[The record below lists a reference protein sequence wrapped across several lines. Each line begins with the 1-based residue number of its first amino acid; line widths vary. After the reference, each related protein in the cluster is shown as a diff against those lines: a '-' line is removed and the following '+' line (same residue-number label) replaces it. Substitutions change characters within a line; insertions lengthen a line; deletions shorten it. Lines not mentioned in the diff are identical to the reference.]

1 MDFFNELDA
10 AIRKEEAHFQ
20 MLDCG
25 GGEDIG
31 NYGVYI
37 WGASLSGL
45 LLRSSLADI
54 RIDAVFDSNPNLW
67 NEKEGICSFDSKLC
81 TPQRKAPL
89 ILLCIYKFAGYEAVA
104 ARLCELHI
112 PYINAWA
119 LIYKRNFEQLKF
131 VHDRLLSDSRS
142 KETYQAVIRRNIFHD
157 DRYVWDVWCDHQ
169 YFALPQ
175 FNQVSPQTV
184 FVDCG
189 AYVGDTLEEFVRRNN
204 SGFKRYIAFEPA
216 HALFHAMSLRTVRLC
231 AENLIDEQS
240 IVLENRGVG
249 KAEST
254 LTLAVNSVIKSG
266 SSVSAS
272 DEGISVPI
280 VSLDQYFSHSDD
292 RVTCI
297 KADIEGAEYDMLT
310 GAKKLIQRDHPNLAI
325 SIYHDIHDLF
335 RIPLLVHE
343 LVPEYKMAVRHH
355 SVSNNETILYCYIE

>member
-1 MDFFNELDA
+1 MDFFDELA
-10 AIRKEEAHFQ
+10 SAIGEEEARCQ
-20 MLDCG
+20 TSM
-25 GGEDIG
+25 EDIG
-31 NYGVYI
+31 NHGVSI

-54 RIDAVFDSNPNLW
+54 KIEAVYDSNPDLW
-67 NEKEGICSFDSKLC
+67 NEKEGIRPFNGEACAA
-81 TPQRKAPL
+81 QGKAPL
-89 ILLCIYKFAGYEAVA
+89 IILCIYKFAGYEAVA
-104 ARLCELHI
+104 ARLRELQI

-119 LIYKRNFEQLKF
+119 LVYKRNFERLKF
-131 VHDRLLSDSRS
+131 VHDHLLSDSLSR
-142 KETYQAVIRRNIFHD
+142 ETYQAVIRRNIFHND
-157 DRYVWDVWCDHQ
+157 KYVWDIWSDHQ

-175 FNQVSPQTV
+175 FNQVSPKTV

-216 HALFHAMSLRTVRLC
+216 HTLFHAMSLRTARLC
-231 AENLIDEQS
+231 AENFIDAQS
-240 IVLENRGVG
+240 IVLENKGVG
-249 KAEST
+249 KSDST

-266 SSVSAS
+266 SSTSAS
-272 DEGISVPI
+272 DEGIDVPV

-297 KADIEGAEYDMLT
+297 KADIEGAKYDMLM
-310 GAKKLIQRDHPNLAI
+310 GAKELIQRDRPNLAI

-343 LVPEYKMAVRHH
+343 FVPEYKMAVRHH
-355 SVSNNETILYCYIE
+355 SVSNNETILYCYTE

>member
-10 AIRKEEAHFQ
+10 AIREEEARCQ
-20 MLDCG
+20 ILM
-25 GGEDIG
+25 EDIE

-54 RIDAVFDSNPNLW
+54 RIEAVYDSNPDLW
-67 NEKEGICSFDSKLC
+67 NEKERICPFNSKAC
-81 TPQRKAPL
+81 AARGKAPL
-89 ILLCIYKFAGYEAVA
+89 IILCIYKFAGYEAVA
-104 ARLCELHI
+104 ARLRELHI

-119 LIYKRNFEQLKF
+119 LIYRRNFEQLKF
-131 VHDRLLSDSRS
+131 VHDHLLSDSRS
-142 KETYQAVIRRNIFHD
+142 RETYQAVIRRNIFHND
-157 DRYVWDVWCDHQ
+157 KYVWDIWCDHQ

-175 FNQVSPQTV
+175 FNQASPQTV

-189 AYVGDTLEEFVRRNN
+189 AYTGDTLEEFVRRNN
-204 SGFKRYIAFEPA
+204 SGFKRYTAFEPA
-216 HALFHAMSLRTVRLC
+216 HTLFHAMSLRTARLC
-231 AENLIDEQS
+231 AENFIDEQS
-240 IVLENRGVG
+240 IILENKGVG
-249 KAEST
+249 RSEGILS
-254 LTLAVNSVIKSG
+254 LAVNSVIKSG
-266 SSVSAS
+266 SSTTAS
-272 DEGISVPI
+272 DEGVDVPV

-297 KADIEGAEYDMLT
+297 KADIEGAEYDMLM
-310 GAKKLIQRDHPNLAI
+310 GAKELIQRDHPNLAI

-343 LVPEYKMAVRHH
+343 FVPEYKMDVRHH